1 MKALIQRVKEASIKV
16 DNQEIAQIKQGL
28 LIFIGICKNDNES
41 NADFLARKISNLRIF
56 EDENQKMN
64 LSIKDIG
71 GQALVVSQFTLA
83 GDCSRGNRPGFE
95 NAAAPELAKPLYEY
109 FSQNLAAEGIE
120 VKNGIFQADMQ
131 INLTNDGPVTFMLE
145 K

>member
-1 MKALIQRVKEASIKV
+1 MKALIQRVKQASVKV

-28 LIFIGICKNDNES
+28 LIFVGICKNDNES

-95 NAAAPELAKPLYEY
+95 YAAAPELAKPLYQY
-109 FSQNLAAEGIE
+109 FSQKIATEGVE